1 MATQAA
7 RLPVFGPVDIA
18 AFAIDELADFRLRT
32 GRHAVVL
39 RTVGHRDRGGFFRD
53 PRCCTE
59 SFAGACDVHELLSKR
74 GDWSGARSDRGGC
87 RRCACIYRE
96 GGAGAASCVDR
107 GGGLSHCPCR
117 SLRGAVH
124 FPSAQRHHDI
134 RDEVRMSNRAEAFE
148 HWIRTSFVQM
158 NTELENLYFAKAD
171 RAQVIGCGD
180 PIKASLRDEGHTH
193 VVALLAEGNTGEGFD
208 SAYGVLGSVGLYL
221 GALRRH
227 ELTNPAREERSPF
240 PEASSLALHVGASL
254 GMAPR
259 FSTGHLATHNRA
271 RAGVRK
277 SFTSLRDEFLFID
290 ENTRGILSLQRAAD
304 ALASIVH
311 LGVSSPVADIMFDA
325 AKQALRD
332 VIRFNGR
339 LMNQLGVERVV
350 YSVRP
355 YYKPYRVGRQE
366 YRGANAGDFSGINE
380 IDLLLGLCRA
390 NDPYYA
396 QLLVDKMLFMIPA
409 DQARLRDCM
418 TRTSLLDELL
428 ALIDTHAQEEWFQR
442 NAAAYLEVCDL
453 FGQSAA
459 QHHDDL
465 VKRFIAVP
473 AAALEARDLEGITAS
488 GPPLPVLLR
497 SLEVLRDL
505 RLAADRTD
513 IASRHADL
521 KRLRAVVAGD
531 RPLAAA

>member
-1 MATQAA
+1 
-7 RLPVFGPVDIA
+7 
-18 AFAIDELADFRLRT
+18 
-32 GRHAVVL
+32 
-39 RTVGHRDRGGFFRD
+39 
-53 PRCCTE
+53 
-59 SFAGACDVHELLSKR
+59 
-74 GDWSGARSDRGGC
+74 
-87 RRCACIYRE
+87 
-96 GGAGAASCVDR
+96 
-107 GGGLSHCPCR
+107 
-117 SLRGAVH
+117 
-124 FPSAQRHHDI
+124 
-134 RDEVRMSNRAEAFE
+134 MSNRAEAFE

-277 SFTSLRDEFLFID
+277 SFTSLQDEFLFID

-304 ALASIVH
+304 ALTSIVH
-311 LGVSSPVADIMFDA
+311 LGVSSPVADVVFDA

-332 VIRFNGR
+332 VIRFNDR
-339 LMNQLGVERVV
+339 LMKQLDVDRFF

-396 QLLVDKMLFMIPA
+396 QLLVDKMLFMLPS

-428 ALIDTHAQEEWFQR
+428 SYIDDQQNSDWFQQ
-442 NAAAYLEVCDL
+442 NARAYLEVCDL
-453 FGQSAA
+453 FGRAA
-459 QHHDDL
+459 GQHHDGL
-465 VKRFIAVP
+465 VRRFIEAP
-473 AAALEARDLEGITAS
+473 AANLSEQGLAGITAS

-505 RLAADRTD
+505 RLAANRSDTATRHDDLAKLRRVVKTD
-513 IASRHADL
+513 SGVAFAD
-521 KRLRAVVAGD
+521 
-531 RPLAAA
+531 AAAESGKD